1 MAKKIKRRQFLAG
14 VAAAPAVGLAAAA
27 APAVAQAAA
36 APAARPSIPAVPGE
50 DRSLFDLPPQT
61 IGKTGSDFMVDVLKA
76 VGIDYIASCPGSTFR
91 AIHESIIT
99 YGNNSKPEFLTTL
112 HEDTSA
118 AMCHGYAKIAKKPM
132 ACMVHGTVGLQHAS
146 MAIYNAFA
154 DRVPMLILSGNIGNV
169 TTRQVIVE
177 WNHSVQDQAAIVRDF
192 TKWDDQP
199 TSLQGF
205 AESTVRA
212 MDLMQTAPMG
222 PVLITADGDLQEDPI
237 PPEVEKRLKIPA
249 LKGIRTQPSGD
260 IAAVREAA
268 KMLVAAENP
277 LIFTYR
283 YARTEAAPG
292 LLVQLAELLQAPVVD
307 GRGRMN
313 VPNKHPLNHT
323 TRREAAFA
331 EADLVLAL
339 EPVDVFGLT
348 TNIPDIV
355 HRPNIPARRQPNLKI
370 IQIGAEMLMPKSNF
384 QNFQR
389 FASVDLN
396 INGDAEATM
405 PSLIEAVKA
414 EMTAAHKAKF
424 EARGQEMK
432 GLVQASLEQRMR
444 DAAYQWDAKPISSS
458 RFVMELWN
466 EIKNENWA
474 LPSESQFLSEWPYFL
489 WDINKPYQTM
499 GYSGAQGI
507 GYNSPA
513 ALGAALANKEHGRLT
528 VAMVGDGD
536 LNMAPGV
543 LWTAAHHRIPIL
555 YLVHNNRSYHQEV
568 MMILK
573 MAARRSRV
581 DHPNVYVGT
590 LIDDPAPD
598 YAKIAQGYG
607 LYAQGPI
614 EDPKD
619 LAAAIKRGI
628 EVVKRGEPALID
640 IVSDGR

>member
-1 MAKKIKRRQFLAG
+1 MAKKIRRRQFLAG

-27 APAVAQAAA
+27 APAVAAQ
-36 APAARPSIPAVPGE
+36 APAPARPSVPLVPND

-61 IGKTGSDFMVDVLKA
+61 IGKTGADFMVDVLKS

-169 TTRQVIVE
+169 ATRQVIVE
-177 WNHSVQDQAAIVRDF
+177 WNHSVQDQAAIVRDY

-212 MDLMQTAPMG
+212 MDLMTTAPMG
-222 PVLITADGDLQEDPI
+222 PVLITDDGDLQEDPI
-237 PPEVEKRLKIPA
+237 PPEVEKRLKIPV
-249 LKGIRTQPSGD
+249 LRGIRSQPSGD
-260 IAAVREAA
+260 VSAVREAA

-277 LIFTYR
+277 VIFPYR
-283 YARTEAAPG
+283 YARTEAAPA
-292 LLVQLAELLQAPVVD
+292 LLVQLAELLHAPVVD

-313 VPNKHPLNHT
+313 IPNRHPLNHT

-331 EADLVLAL
+331 EADLILAL
-339 EPVDVFGLT
+339 EPVDVYGLT

-370 IQIGAEMLMPKSNF
+370 IQIGAEGLMPKANF

-389 FASVDLN
+389 FAPVDLN

-405 PSLIEAVKA
+405 PTLIEAVKA
-414 EMTAAHKAKF
+414 EMTAAHKSKF
-424 EARGQEMK
+424 EARGQKLK
-432 GLVQASLEQRMR
+432 GLVERSLAQRMT
-444 DAAYQWDAKPISSS
+444 DATFQWEAKPISSP

-466 EIKNENWA
+466 QIKNENWA
-474 LPSESQFLSEWPYFL
+474 LPTESQFLSEWPYFL

-513 ALGAALANKEHGRLT
+513 ALGAALANKEHGRIT

-581 DHPNVYVGT
+581 DHKNIYVGT
-590 LIDDPAPD
+590 LIDDPAPN
-598 YAKIAQGYG
+598 YAKIAEGYG

-640 IVSDGR
+640 IISDGR